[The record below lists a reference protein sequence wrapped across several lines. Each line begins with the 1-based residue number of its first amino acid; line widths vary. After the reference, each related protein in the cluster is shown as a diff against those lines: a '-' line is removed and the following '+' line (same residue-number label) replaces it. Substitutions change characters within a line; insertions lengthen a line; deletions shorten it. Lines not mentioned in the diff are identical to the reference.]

1 MIVLKSEPVVRF
13 EPGKAF
19 PMNAFYTMVGQTY
32 ECLRHDGRDRLHDS
46 GKDVDAVLNAF
57 EFALN
62 GYPVEDTEYINDDQ
76 HREFNVRYMDYGKAK
91 VCFDAIGSSVYVTV
105 TNLLDGE
112 YDNSHFYRYTD
123 QDEYTLESLDY
134 YGFVDGSDLFGYDG
148 D

>member
-32 ECLRHDGRDRLHDS
+32 ECVRHDSDTLREK
-46 GKDVDAVLNAF
+46 GKDADAVLYAF
-57 EFALN
+57 DVALN
-62 GYPVEDTEYINDDQ
+62 GYPNEDTAYIDDDK
-76 HREFNVRYMDYGKAK
+76 HREFNVRYLDYGKAK
-91 VCFDAIGSSVYVTV
+91 VSFDAIGSSVYVTV
-105 TNLLDGE
+105 TNLFDGE
-112 YDNSHFYRYTD
+112 YDNSHFYRYAY
-123 QDEYTLESLDY
+123 QDEYSLESLDY